1 MSFSRK
7 KGISAAAAL
16 ILLALFNVLVFL
28 LPMVRGIT
36 FWLGYSFVTLAV
48 VLFAA
53 VMLFLFD
60 SEDKKRTFLRLPLIS
75 TAWIYLILQTIV
87 GLWQIFTPV
96 FPYVPALIINGCLA
110 GFFLI
115 ILLASKAAGESI
127 EKQEAYIAEKVYFI
141 NNMQLLLS
149 SVKTDNEEVAQ
160 KIHTL
165 SEDIKFSD
173 PMSHSMLSELEK
185 QIEAKIVL
193 LKSDATD
200 KEKAMADIE
209 GISDLLKERNQKCRM
224 LKNVKEE
231 KKAEDS
237 SGVKYVAV
245 TVGVLGAL
253 ATVALVICFVIVP
266 NNTYKTAMSLYENEQ
281 YTEARVVFESL
292 NGYSDSNEMIEA
304 CKTAITE
311 QQYLD
316 AQKLYEE
323 GKYDEAI
330 QAFESLGTYK
340 DSKEMIESVKQTV
353 TENKYIQAEDYFES
367 QNYLEAMK
375 LYTELGDYKDCKQ
388 KIEQIQNR
396 LATDN
401 AVYYGTYQ
409 NQPIA
414 WRVLQTEDDRML
426 LIAQVAICELPYN
439 DEIKDVTWQE
449 SSLCSWLNNE
459 FIDSFSEE
467 QLAGIL
473 TTDVDGADCKVY
485 LLSKEEAEDLED
497 ESILSGEKDWWL
509 RTKADVNAVYVTAS
523 GEIVEDGETVVRAKC
538 VRPCIWIDLK

>member
-1 MSFSRK
+1 MRFDKK
-7 KGISAAAAL
+7 KGLSVTAAL
-16 ILLALFNVLVFL
+16 ILLALFNLLVFL
-28 LPMVRGIT
+28 LPVVRGVA

-75 TAWIYLILQTIV
+75 IAWIYLILQTIV
-87 GLWQIFTPV
+87 GLWQIFSPV

-110 GFFLI
+110 GFFII

-127 EKQEAYIAEKVYFI
+127 EKQEAHIAEKVYFI

-149 SVKTDNEEVAQ
+149 SVKTDDAEITQ
-160 KIHTL
+160 KINAL

-193 LKSDATD
+193 LKSEVSY
-200 KEKAMADIE
+200 KEKAKADIE
-209 GISDLLKERNQKCRM
+209 SISDLLKERNQKCRM

-245 TVGVLGAL
+245 TVGALGAL
-253 ATVALVICFVIVP
+253 ATVALLICFIIVP
-266 NNTYKTAMSLYENEQ
+266 NNTYKTAMSLYENRQ
-281 YTEARVVFESL
+281 YTEA
-292 NGYSDSNEMIEA
+292 I
-304 CKTAITE
+304 AI
-311 QQYLD
+311 
-316 AQKLYEE
+316 
-323 GKYDEAI
+323 
-330 QAFESLGTYK
+330 FESLGNFRNS
-340 DSKEMIESVKQTV
+340 DEMAETARQAIL
-353 TENKYIQAEDYFES
+353 ENKYLQAEDYFES

-375 LYTELGDYKDCKQ
+375 LYTELGNYKDCKQ

-401 AVYYGTYQ
+401 TVYYGTYQ

-414 WRVLQTEDDRML
+414 WHVLQTEDDRML
-426 LIAQVAICELPYN
+426 LITKESICELPYN
-439 DEIKDVTWQE
+439 DEIKDVTWQG
-449 SSLCSWLNNE
+449 SSLCRWLNNK
-459 FIDSFSEE
+459 FIGSFSED
-467 QLAGIL
+467 QLADIL
-473 TTDVDGADCKVY
+473 TAKIDGADCKVY
-485 LLSKEEAEDLED
+485 LLSEKEAENLED
-497 ESILSGEKDWWL
+497 ESILSSEKDWWL
-509 RTKADVNAVYVTAS
+509 RSKTGVNAVYVTAS
-523 GEIVEDGETVVRAKC
+523 GEIVEDGETVVRAKG

>member
-1 MSFSRK
+1 MKLNRK
-7 KGISAAAAL
+7 KGISIAAAL
-16 ILLALFNVLVFL
+16 ILLALFNTLAFL
-28 LPMVRGIT
+28 LPTVRGIT
-36 FWLGYSFVTLAV
+36 FWIGYSFVTLAV

-53 VMLFLFD
+53 VMLFLF
-60 SEDKKRTFLRLPLIS
+60 EKKKKKRTFLRLPLIS
-75 TAWIYLILQTIV
+75 VTWIYLILQTIV
-87 GLWQIFTPV
+87 GLGQIFSPV
-96 FPYVPALIINGCLA
+96 FPYVPALIIDGCLA
-110 GFFLI
+110 GFFI
-115 ILLASKAAGESI
+115 ILLLASKAAGESI
-127 EKQEAYIAEKVYFI
+127 EKQEAHIAEKVYFI

-149 SVKTDNEEVAQ
+149 PVKTDDAEIAQ
-160 KIHTL
+160 KINAL

-193 LKSDATD
+193 LKADVSD

-209 GISDLLKERNQKCRM
+209 SISDLLKERNQKCRM

-253 ATVALVICFVIVP
+253 ATVALVICFIIVP
-266 NNTYKTAMSLYENEQ
+266 NNIYKTAMSLYENRQ
-281 YTEARVVFESL
+281 YTEAIAV
-292 NGYSDSNEMIEA
+292 
-304 CKTAITE
+304 
-311 QQYLD
+311 
-316 AQKLYEE
+316 
-323 GKYDEAI
+323 
-330 QAFESLGTYK
+330 FESLGTFRNS
-340 DSKEMIESVKQTV
+340 DEMVETVKQTII
-353 TENKYIQAEDYFES
+353 ENKYIQAEDYFES

-375 LYTELGDYKDCKQ
+375 LYTELGEYKDCKQ

-414 WRVLQTEDDRML
+414 WHVLQTEDDRML
-426 LIAQVAICELPYN
+426 LITKESICELPYN

-449 SSLCSWLNNE
+449 SSLCNWLNNE
-459 FIDSFSEE
+459 FISSFSEE

-473 TTDVDGADCKVY
+473 TTKIDGADCKVY

-497 ESILSGEKDWWL
+497 KPLLSGEKDWWL

-523 GEIVEDGETVVRAKC
+523 GEIVEDGETVVRAKG